1 MKKSNH
7 FTTQTNKLSIT
18 LHEYSLLKKYI
29 GTHAGIIQAYE
40 TLITTKT
47 NIHRQLVSENLQNIY
62 LKETLLSNIF
72 NKIQAPFKDVA
83 LTDLHIT
90 NSGDNLKKGKEVIK
104 HIDNL
109 IGKGYII
116 NAYSD
121 VGEQSAMFATYL
133 TELLI
138 KNQKGKTITGLTI
151 NSKSVD
157 FNDTNAINDFLSA
170 DFLTIF
176 NIQSVFVT
184 DFRQNFLD
192 NLYTQAKLDRKP
204 LIISS
209 KTEMKSK
216 EYKVI
221 NIKLT
226 EKYKNEME
234 LIEMLSDKVPEI
246 NKKLHTN

>member
-1 MKKSNH
+1 M
-7 FTTQTNKLSIT
+7 
-18 LHEYSLLKKYI
+18 
-29 GTHAGIIQAYE
+29 
-40 TLITTKT
+40 
-47 NIHRQLVSENLQNIY
+47 
-62 LKETLLSNIF
+62 SNIF

-138 KNQKGKTITGLTI
+138 KKYKGKTITGLTI

-157 FNDTNAINDFLSA
+157 FNDTNAINDFLST

-192 NLYTQAKLDRKP
+192 NLFTQAKLDRKP

-221 NIKLT
+221 NIKLS